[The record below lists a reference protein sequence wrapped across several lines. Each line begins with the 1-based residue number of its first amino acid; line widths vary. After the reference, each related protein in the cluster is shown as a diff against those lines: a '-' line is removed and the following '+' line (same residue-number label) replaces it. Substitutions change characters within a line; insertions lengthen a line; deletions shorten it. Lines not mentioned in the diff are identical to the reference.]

1 MIIEIDDDFADAI
14 VVATLA
20 DSYVNIQN
28 MMKNKT
34 AWHPDDVAH
43 WKDLIPAME
52 IVGSHFSTDFKAAI
66 KKAKKK

>member
-14 VVATLA
+14 VVAALA
-20 DSYVNIQN
+20 DSYIMIKN
-28 MMKNKT
+28 MQKNPK
-34 AWHPDDVAH
+34 AWHPDDIAH